1 MNYNSGLLL
10 FALTYVPEKQQ
21 SNFWGPKCVTLDV
34 RSQLDVPH
42 SRVFI
47 HWSLPLQAPSHSPQ
61 GFSAVQQEVRSKKSD
76 PSQFGPVPTFGVQ
89 SYSCWLFEIKISDCT
104 LNFCTSLLEC
114 QQNIISDILLIFQP
128 IIITAWRVSDCSN
141 FLQHH
146 LAVWQTVVQ
155 KYPPVQTKGL
165 KPKIKESNKK
175 DL

>member
-21 SNFWGPKCVTLDV
+21 SNFWGPKCVKLDV

-114 QQNIISDILLIFQP
+114 QQNIISDILLIFQQNK
-128 IIITAWRVSDCSN
+128 ITAWTVSDCSN
-141 FLQHH
+141 FLPHH

-155 KYPPVQTKGL
+155 NTLQYKLKGL
-165 KPKIKESNKK
+165 SLRSRSQIRKI
-175 DL
+175 